1 MIANHHVN
9 LRLKL
14 YLAGV
19 PQPEVVVLEEEGVG
33 PACHVLQVTEVPPIK
48 LASEQTFEKV
58 SFGHFVPAVDV
69 VGVIV
74 QRFEVVEGSR
84 ILVEEVPQ
92 EGGAAPPRGQDQR
105 VPGVV
110 LQTIHW
116 FYNRVS
122 QSRRRP
128 LLPTTN
134 CSNSYVPIS
143 WLLAVG

>member
-1 MIANHHVN
+1 M
-9 LRLKL
+9 KL

-69 VGVIV
+69 IGVIV

-110 LQTIHW
+110 LQTGH
-116 FYNRVS
+116 
-122 QSRRRP
+122 
-128 LLPTTN
+128 
-134 CSNSYVPIS
+134 
-143 WLLAVG
+143 